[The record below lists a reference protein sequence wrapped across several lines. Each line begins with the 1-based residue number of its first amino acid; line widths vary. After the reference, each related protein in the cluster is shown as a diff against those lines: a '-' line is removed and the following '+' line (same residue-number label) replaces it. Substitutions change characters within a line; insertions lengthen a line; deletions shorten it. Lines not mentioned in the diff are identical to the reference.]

1 MFLFTS
7 YMGLWEFLDGN
18 RSTPIAR
25 VAHESNGVV
34 NTDIYGNPVFHNLAV
49 TVQVQN
55 NNSSYD

>member
-25 VAHESNGVV
+25 VAHDWDRAV
-34 NTDIYGNPVFHNLAV
+34 NTDIYAE
-49 TVQVQN
+49 
-55 NNSSYD
+55 SYFL